1 MQVCNTRKGETQ
13 TLTDYRKVHLQTNK
27 LEELESIHVWHVD
40 VANYKVKLT
49 YILPE

>member
-1 MQVCNTRKGETQ
+1 MQVCSKQKGETQ

-40 VANYKVKLT
+40 VANYKVELT